1 MLKNFYTLMIVP
13 REKSSVKKIGLST
26 SLIHGTVLFF
36 AVAVLFLMYFSY
48 DYIHIKR
55 DKAELE
61 LLKKETIEQKAEIE
75 NLVTKIDNF
84 ASRMQEL
91 QQFDRKIRIMAN
103 LEKNR
108 DKQQLLGIGGPIDDD
123 DRLTSKLAAGDKD
136 LIASMH
142 SEIDKLNEQAGK
154 QKGSF
159 SELLNFLREQK
170 SILAAT
176 PSIWPVGGWVT
187 SEFGYRSSPFGG
199 ERELHKG
206 IDVATRVGAKVL
218 APADG
223 IVAEVGYH
231 SDMGNEVHIDHGHGI
246 TTYYGHLSKCAV
258 TQGAA
263 VKRGD
268 VIGYVGN
275 TGRSTGPHLHYTIA
289 LHGVPVNPRKYL
301 H

>member
-1 MLKNFYTLMIVP
+1 MPKNFYTLLIVP
-13 REKSSVKKIGLST
+13 KEKSAVKKVGLST
-26 SLIHGTVLFF
+26 ALINGICAFLGVL
-36 AVAVLFLMYFSY
+36 VLFLMYFSY

-61 LLKKETIEQKAEIE
+61 FLKKQTVEQKAEIE
-75 NLVTKIDNF
+75 NLVAKIDNF
-84 ASRMQEL
+84 ANRMQEL

-108 DKQQLLGIGGPIDDD
+108 DKQQLLGIGGPIGGD
-123 DRLTSKLAAGDKD
+123 DRLKSKLDIGDRE

-142 SEIDKLNEQAGK
+142 SEVGKLNEQASK

-159 SELLNFLREQK
+159 KELLDFLKEQK
-170 SILAAT
+170 SILATT

-187 SEFGYRSSPFGG
+187 SEFGHRSSPFGG
-199 ERELHKG
+199 EKELHRG
-206 IDVATRVGAKVL
+206 IDVATRLGAKVL

-223 IVAEVGYH
+223 IVADVSYH
-231 SDMGNEVHIDHGHGI
+231 SDMGNEVRIDHGRGI
-246 TTYYGHLSKCAV
+246 ITYYGHLSRHAV
-258 TQGAA
+258 SQGAA

-268 VIGYVGN
+268 VIGYVGS
-275 TGRSTGPHLHYTIA
+275 TGRSTGPHLHYTVS
-289 LHGVPVNPRKYL
+289 LHGVPVNPRRYL

>member
-1 MLKNFYTLMIVP
+1 MPKNFYTLLIVP
-13 REKSSVKKIGLST
+13 KEKSAVKKVGLS
-26 SLIHGTVLFF
+26 SALINGIGIFL
-36 AVAVLFLMYFSY
+36 AVLILSLMYVSY

-61 LLKKETIEQKAEIE
+61 LLKRRTIEQKTEIE
-75 NLVTKIDNF
+75 NLVNKIENF
-84 ASRMQEL
+84 AGRMQEL

-108 DKQQLLGIGGPIDDD
+108 DKQQLLGIGGPGEEN
-123 DRLTSKLAAGDKD
+123 DRLKSKLAAGDKE

-142 SEIDKLNEQAGK
+142 DEIDRLSEQAEK
-154 QKGSF
+154 RKGSL
-159 SELLNFLREQK
+159 SELLDFLKEQK
-170 SILAAT
+170 SILAST

-206 IDVATRVGAKVL
+206 LDVATRVGAKIR
-218 APADG
+218 ATADG
-223 IVAEVGYH
+223 IVADVAYH
-231 SDMGNEVHIDHGHGI
+231 PDMGNEVRIDHGHGMA
-246 TTYYGHLSKCAV
+246 TYYGHLSRSAV
-258 TQGAA
+258 SVGAA

-275 TGRSTGPHLHYTIA
+275 TGRSTGPHLHYTVA

>member
-1 MLKNFYTLMIVP
+1 MPKNFYTLLIVP
-13 REKSSVKKIGLST
+13 REKSAVKKVGLST
-26 SLIHGTVLFF
+26 TLINGLGVFL
-36 AVAVLFLMYFSY
+36 AALVLFLMYFSY

-61 LLKKETIEQKAEIE
+61 LLKRQTAEQKAEIE
-75 NLVTKIDNF
+75 NLVGRIDGF
-84 ASRMQEL
+84 SVRMQEL

-108 DKQQLLGIGGPIDDD
+108 DKQQLLGIGGPVGDD
-123 DRLTSKLAAGDKD
+123 DRLTSKLAADNKE

-142 SEIDKLNEQAGK
+142 EEIGKLNERAGK

-176 PSIWPVGGWVT
+176 PSIWPAGGWVT

-206 IDVATRVGAKVL
+206 LDVATRVGAKVL

-223 IVAEVGYH
+223 IVTEAVYH
-231 SDMGNEVHIDHGHGI
+231 ADMGNEVRINHGHGI
-246 TTYYGHLSKCAV
+246 TTYYGHLSRYAV
-258 TQGAA
+258 SPGVA

-268 VIGYVGN
+268 VIGYVGS
-275 TGRSTGPHLHYTIA
+275 TGRSTGPHLHYTVA

>member
-1 MLKNFYTLMIVP
+1 MPKNFYTLLIVP
-13 REKSSVKKIGLST
+13 KEKSAVKKVGLST
-26 SLIHGTVLFF
+26 TLINGICAFLGV
-36 AVAVLFLMYFSY
+36 VVLFLMYFSY

-61 LLKKETIEQKAEIE
+61 FLKKQTAEQKTEIE
-75 NLVTKIDNF
+75 NLVAKIENF
-84 ASRMQEL
+84 AGRMQEL
-91 QQFDRKIRIMAN
+91 QQFDRKVRIMAN

-108 DKQQLLGIGGPIDDD
+108 DKQQLLGIGGPAGDDD
-123 DRLTSKLAAGDKD
+123 LLKSKLNIGDKE

-142 SEIDKLNEQAGK
+142 NEIGKLNEQAGK
-154 QKGSF
+154 QRGSF
-159 SELLNFLREQK
+159 SELLNFLKEQK

-206 IDVATRVGAKVL
+206 IDVATRVGAKVI
-218 APADG
+218 ASADG
-223 IVAEVGYH
+223 IVAEVSYH
-231 SDMGNEVHIDHGHGI
+231 SDMGNEVRIDHGRGI
-246 TTYYGHLSKCAV
+246 TTYYGHLSRYV
-258 TQGAA
+258 VSQGVA

-275 TGRSTGPHLHYTIA
+275 TGRSTGPHLHYTVS
-289 LHGVPVNPRKYL
+289 LHGVPVNPRRYL